1 MEKAP
6 NSLMKATAH
15 RLQHLLEK
23 GLEYIQN
30 TDEEILR
37 RKISP
42 EKWSKKEILGHLID
56 SGINNL
62 QRFTEIQYEAK
73 PYQIRRYKQ
82 DELVRAN
89 SYQQADMDKLGD
101 LWKSVNLRIQDVML
115 LQTDRT
121 LAYSIDLGNGDLVD
135 LAFLI
140 RDYVDHL
147 EHHLHQIFDPLYPT
161 DPRLAIPKLLA

>member
-1 MEKAP
+1 MENAAKP
-6 NSLMKATAH
+6 SMEDITA
-15 RLQHLLEK
+15 RLQNVLEK
-23 GLEYIQN
+23 GVAFLQT

-62 QRFTEIQYEAK
+62 QRFTEVQYEAK
-73 PYQIRRYKQ
+73 PYPIRRYSQ

-89 SYQQADMDKLGD
+89 NYQDADTFELIGF
-101 LWKSVNLRIQDVML
+101 WKSVNIRIGKLIL
-115 LQTDRT
+115 LQTDQT
-121 LAYSIDLGNGDLVD
+121 LAYPLVLGTGELIDLD
-135 LAFLI
+135 FLI

-147 EHHLHQIFDPLYPT
+147 EHHLNQILDDPHSS
-161 DPRLAIPKLLA
+161 